1 MNDQPQEPLSRSQI
15 ACRLAFTLLIL
26 PITAI
31 CNLLI
36 VLTTLFQFLLL
47 LITLKHSEPLRAF
60 ANRVISYVYRLWR
73 YISLNSSRRPF
84 PFAEFPAELEPPEA
98 EVRFDCSHVLPDP
111 GK

>member
-1 MNDQPQEPLSRSQI
+1 M
-15 ACRLAFTLLIL
+15 

-47 LITLKHSEPLRAF
+47 FITLKHAELLRAF

-84 PFAEFPAELEPPEA
+84 PFAEFPAELSPRRLRSGSIAAMFSLAPEN
-98 EVRFDCSHVLPDP
+98 EYQPSFFRRKL
-111 GK
+111 GKICGRVE

>member
-1 MNDQPQEPLSRSQI
+1 MNDQPQEPLSRNHI
-15 ACRLAFTLLIL
+15 VCRLAFTLLIL

-47 LITLKHSEPLRAF
+47 IITLKHSEPLRAF
-60 ANRVISYVYRLWR
+60 ANRVIAYVYRLWR

-98 EVRFDCSHVLPDP
+98 EVKFDCKTMQDV

>member
-1 MNDQPQEPLSRSQI
+1 MNDQPQEPLSRHQI
-15 ACRLAFTLLIL
+15 VCRLLFTLLIL

-36 VLTTLFQFLLL
+36 VLTFLFQFLLL
-47 LITLKHSEPLRAF
+47 IITLKHSDPLRAF
-60 ANRVISYVYRLWR
+60 ANRVIAYVYRLWR

-98 EVRFDCSHVLPDP
+98 EVLFEC
-111 GK
+111 KK